1 MSRVERVEVEGV
13 TRTFGT
19 TLALRGVTASFPAGR
34 VTVLEGPN
42 GAGKSTLLGILG
54 TLIQPTSGKVR
65 YPPFADI
72 SQVRGQLGWLAH
84 DSHCYRELSGRENVE
99 LAAALHGCG
108 KARVQHSLERVG
120 ALTFCERP
128 VSTLSRGQRQR
139 VALARALVHQP
150 SLLLLDEPSS
160 GLDAGSVMRLL
171 ELVDE
176 ERKRGAVVVMV
187 SHSRGIATR
196 IADRIVRLEN
206 GRVHSVTEDVV
217 VEGSLE
223 A

>member
-1 MSRVERVEVEGV
+1 MSRVTRVEVVEV

-54 TLIQPTSGKVR
+54 TLIQPSGGKVR
-65 YPPFADI
+65 FPPLEDAAA
-72 SQVRGQLGWLAH
+72 VRSQLGWLAH
-84 DSHCYRELSGRENVE
+84 DSHCYRELTGRENVQ
-99 LAAALHGCG
+99 LAASLHGCG
-108 KARVQHSLERVG
+108 RSHVQHSLERVG
-120 ALTFCERP
+120 AQAFCDRP

-139 VALARALVHQP
+139 VALARALVHRP

-160 GLDAGSVMRLL
+160 GLDAGSVGRLL
-171 ELVDE
+171 ELVRE
-176 ERKRGAVVVMV
+176 ERERGAVVVMV

-217 VEGSLE
+217 AEGSLE
-223 A
+223 P